1 MQPPIPVDTVLQNR
15 YRVLKILGQG
25 GFGRTYLAEDQG
37 RFNELC
43 ALKELIPTQ
52 TGGALEKSQELFAR
66 EATILYQI
74 QHPQVPQFRATFEQ
88 DKRLFLV
95 QDYVAGKTYR
105 TLLDER
111 MAVGK
116 TFSELEVS
124 QFLRSLLPVLAQI
137 HSRGIIHRDISP
149 ENIILRSSDQLPV
162 LIDFGVVKELATR
175 FQSSSPESVATTVGK
190 LGYAPTEQIQTGRA
204 YPSSDL
210 YSLAVTSVV
219 LLTGKEPQQL
229 FDDNQL
235 TWDWQRLTN
244 VSPKFAQ
251 VINRMLSMKPGDRYQ
266 NANDVLEALSSAPLS
281 NVNTIAIGRRPDP
294 VIPNRPNIPQP
305 RGSSIIDNPWAIGAI
320 GTFVVLVAGI
330 GSWMLVSTL
339 RSQQTTAPAPK
350 QAFPSPIV
358 LGTPTATVT
367 VPPIPTTTP
376 TSSGRVN
383 YSQNLELT
391 SGVTTLAQD
400 NLKGNATISFPFN
413 GTQGQK
419 LTVSLADEGVLLS
432 VVGPNQRAIDKTA
445 TRVPS
450 YEGILPF
457 TGQYAIILRT
467 VKGVSESN
475 YKLSVRL
482 DNSVTPTPGLE
493 TPGNSPL
500 PPTPIPSLSPTPSP
514 PTPAPNEEVKPP
526 LNGTPIPVPGQ
537 TSSEQIKHY
546 FVNVESGKQLAI
558 AVKRG
563 AVKFS
568 IYDPSGKKVESE
580 LLSWRGKVSSPGSY
594 QIEVL
599 PTQPGRITPFTI
611 NVSVSNKS
619 AETY

>member
-52 TGGALEKSQELFAR
+52 TGSGALEKSQELFAR

-88 DKRLFLV
+88 DQRLFLV

-105 TLLDER
+105 ALLDER
-111 MAVGK
+111 IAVGK

-149 ENIILRSSDQLPV
+149 ENIMLRSSDQLPV

-175 FQSSSPESVATTVGK
+175 FQSSKPESVATTVGK
-190 LGYAPTEQIQTGRA
+190 FGYAPSEQMQTGRA

-229 FDDNQL
+229 FDDTQL
-235 TWDWQRLTN
+235 IWDWQRFVN
-244 VSPKFAQ
+244 VNPNFAQ
-251 VINRMLSMKPGDRYQ
+251 VINWMLSIKPGDRYQ
-266 NANDVLEALSSAPLS
+266 NANDVLQALSPNPIS
-281 NVNTIAIGRRPDP
+281 NVNTVAIGRRPDA
-294 VIPNRPNIPQP
+294 VIPNRPDIQAP
-305 RGSSIIDNPWAIGAI
+305 RRSLIDNPWAIGAI
-320 GTFVVLVAGI
+320 GTLVVLVAGI
-330 GSWMLVSTL
+330 GSWLLVSTL

-367 VPPIPTTTP
+367 ATPIPTTTP
-376 TSSGRVN
+376 TSLGPVS

-391 SGVTTLAQD
+391 PGVTTVAQD
-400 NLKGNATISFPFN
+400 NLKGNATINFPFN

-432 VVGPNQRAIDKTA
+432 VVGPNQRAIDKAA

-450 YEGILPF
+450 
-457 TGQYAIILRT
+457 
-467 VKGVSESN
+467 
-475 YKLSVRL
+475 
-482 DNSVTPTPGLE
+482 
-493 TPGNSPL
+493 
-500 PPTPIPSLSPTPSP
+500 
-514 PTPAPNEEVKPP
+514 
-526 LNGTPIPVPGQ
+526 
-537 TSSEQIKHY
+537 
-546 FVNVESGKQLAI
+546 
-558 AVKRG
+558 
-563 AVKFS
+563 
-568 IYDPSGKKVESE
+568 
-580 LLSWRGKVSSPGSY
+580 
-594 QIEVL
+594 
-599 PTQPGRITPFTI
+599 
-611 NVSVSNKS
+611 
-619 AETY
+619 

>member
-15 YRVLKILGQG
+15 YRILKILGQG

-43 ALKELIPTQ
+43 ALKELIPAQ
-52 TGGALEKSQELFAR
+52 TGSGALEKSQELFAR

-74 QHPQVPQFRATFEQ
+74 QHPQIPQFRATFEQ
-88 DKRLFLV
+88 DQRLFLV

-105 TLLDER
+105 ALLDER

-124 QFLRSLLPVLAQI
+124 QFLRSLLPVLTQI

-175 FQSSSPESVATTVGK
+175 FQSSKPESVATTVGK
-190 LGYAPTEQIQTGRA
+190 FGYAPSEQMQTGRA

-210 YSLAVTSVV
+210 YSLAVISVV

-229 FDDNQL
+229 FDDTQL
-235 TWDWQRLTN
+235 TWDWQRF
-244 VSPKFAQ
+244 VSVNPKFAQ
-251 VINRMLSMKPGDRYQ
+251 VLNRMLSIKPGDRYQ
-266 NANDVLEALSSAPLS
+266 NASDVLQALSADPLS
-281 NVNTIAIGRRPDP
+281 NVNTVAIGRRPDP
-294 VIPNRPNIPQP
+294 APNLPDIPAPPGR
-305 RGSSIIDNPWAIGAI
+305 SLIDNPWAIGAI
-320 GTFVVLVAGI
+320 GTVVVLVAGI
-330 GSWMLVSTL
+330 GSWTLVSTL
-339 RSQQTTAPAPK
+339 RSQQTTVPAPK

-367 VPPIPTTTP
+367 APPVIPTTTP
-376 TSSGRVN
+376 TSSGPVN

-391 SGVTTLAQD
+391 PGVTTLAQD
-400 NLKGNATISFPFN
+400 NLKGNATITFPFN

-432 VVGPNQRAIDKTA
+432 VVGPNQRAIDKAA

-475 YKLSVRL
+475 YKLSARL
-482 DNSVTPTPGLE
+482 DNISSPSPTATPPLTP
-493 TPGNSPL
+493 
-500 PPTPIPSLSPTPSP
+500 SPTPPISP
-514 PTPAPNEEVKPP
+514 SPTPTPAPNQEVKPP
-526 LNGTPIPVPGQ
+526 LDGTSTPVPGT

-546 FVNVESGKQLAI
+546 FVNIESGKQLAI

-568 IYDPSGKKVESE
+568 IYDPKGQKVESE
-580 LLSWRGKVSSPGSY
+580 LLSWRGKVLSAGSY
-594 QIEVL
+594 EIEVI
-599 PTQPGRITPFTI
+599 PTQPGRITPFTL
-611 NVSVSNKS
+611 NVSVSNK
-619 AETY
+619 

>member
-52 TGGALEKSQELFAR
+52 TGSGALEKSQELFAR

-88 DKRLFLV
+88 DQRLFLV

-105 TLLDER
+105 ALLDER
-111 MAVGK
+111 IAVGK

-149 ENIILRSSDQLPV
+149 ENIMLRSSDQLPV

-175 FQSSSPESVATTVGK
+175 FQSSKPESVATTVGK
-190 LGYAPTEQIQTGRA
+190 FGYAPSEQMQTGRA

-229 FDDNQL
+229 FDDTQL
-235 TWDWQRLTN
+235 TWDWQRFVN
-244 VSPKFAQ
+244 VNPKFAQ
-251 VINRMLSMKPGDRYQ
+251 VINRMLSIKPGDRYQ
-266 NANDVLEALSSAPLS
+266 NANDVLQALSPNPIS
-281 NVNTIAIGRRPDP
+281 NVNTVAIGRPPDA
-294 VIPNRPNIPQP
+294 VPNRPDIQAPP
-305 RGSSIIDNPWAIGAI
+305 KRSLIDNPWAIGAI
-320 GTFVVLVAGI
+320 GTLVVLVAGI
-330 GSWMLVSTL
+330 GSWLLVSTL
-339 RSQQTTAPAPK
+339 RSQQTTAPSSPK

-358 LGTPTATVT
+358 LGTPTATIT
-367 VPPIPTTTP
+367 AAPIPTTTP
-376 TSSGRVN
+376 TTSGPVS

-391 SGVTTLAQD
+391 PGVTTVAQD
-400 NLKGNATISFPFN
+400 NLKGNATITFPFN

-432 VVGPNQRAIDKTA
+432 VVGPNQRAIDKAA

-475 YKLSVRL
+475 YKLSTRL
-482 DNSVTPTPGLE
+482 DNVATPTP
-493 TPGNSPL
+493 PL
-500 PPTPIPSLSPTPSP
+500 TPTPTPPLSPS

-526 LNGTPIPVPGQ
+526 LDGTPTQVPGQ
-537 TSSEQIKHY
+537 TSSDQIKRY
-546 FVNVESGKQLAI
+546 FVSVQSGKQLAI

-563 AVKFS
+563 TVKFN
-568 IYDPSGKKVESE
+568 IYDPNGQKVESE
-580 LLSWRGKVSSPGSY
+580 LLSWRGKVLSAGSY

-599 PTQPGRITPFTI
+599 PTQPGRIIPFTL
-611 NVSVSNKS
+611 NVSVSNK
-619 AETY
+619 